1 MARVTLLVVALV
13 AIGTLIALTPQPA
26 SAAEYPN
33 VAGTQP
39 FTAAA
44 NFMSLPGYLRWQ
56 TFHEQGFWISYAEAR
71 RIVRAQERE
80 RGLA

>member
-1 MARVTLLVVALV
+1 MTLLLLAMVAVSIWV
-13 AIGTLIALTPQPA
+13 AMTPVPA
-26 SAAEYPN
+26 RAAEYPN

-44 NFMSLPGYLRWQ
+44 NYMSRPGYLRWQ
-56 TFHEQGFWISYAEAR
+56 TFREQGFWISYAEAR
-71 RIVRAQERE
+71 RIVQAQQRE